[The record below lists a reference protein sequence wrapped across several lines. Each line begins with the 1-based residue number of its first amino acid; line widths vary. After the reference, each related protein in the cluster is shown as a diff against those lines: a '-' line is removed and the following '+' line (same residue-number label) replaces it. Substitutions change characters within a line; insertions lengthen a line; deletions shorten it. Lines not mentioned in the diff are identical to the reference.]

1 MTKSQKKFRIQCP
14 NSPIDKGAIQKKFH
28 QLSKKLRVLACNSP
42 IDKKGM

>member
-14 NSPIDKGAIQKKFH
+14 NSPIDKGAIQKNLINY
-28 QLSKKLRVLACNSP
+28 QKKLRVLACNSP